1 MQEKWSD
8 EELRDAVRAYI
19 DMLNK
24 YNNGISFTKNHYYEE
39 LAKKYNRTENS
50 FRLRMYNISYV
61 FYLLGRSYLP
71 GFKPLQNVGQ
81 KNIQK
86 IEQFINEIENRQ
98 FSPVAAFESS
108 VIELLTKN
116 ENIIKPVGI
125 RNPTHQTTQVSI
137 FNRDVNVKAWI
148 LKNSHGIC
156 EVCKKNAPFQSFDG
170 LPFLEVHH
178 VKRLADGGTDTITNA
193 VAICPNCH
201 REIHYGENR
210 DSLIDKIYKTV
221 KRIKSE

>member
-86 IEQFINEIENRQ
+86 NR
-98 FSPVAAFESS
+98 
-108 VIELLTKN
+108 
-116 ENIIKPVGI
+116 
-125 RNPTHQTTQVSI
+125 
-137 FNRDVNVKAWI
+137 
-148 LKNSHGIC
+148 
-156 EVCKKNAPFQSFDG
+156 
-170 LPFLEVHH
+170 
-178 VKRLADGGTDTITNA
+178 TI
-193 VAICPNCH
+193 
-201 REIHYGENR
+201 Y
-210 DSLIDKIYKTV
+210 
-221 KRIKSE
+221 